1 MELERVNAAATNNVQ
16 QILHVFK
23 VPVSAH
29 ARLFFADRMP
39 IVNQKTMQ
47 DGADVAL
54 DSLRQLVVNV
64 FHVSSTKKKQFL
76 EKLIFCTYFK

>member
-1 MELERVNAAATNNVQ
+1 MELERANAAATNNVQ
-16 QILHVFK
+16 RILHVFK

-64 FHVSSTKKKQFL
+64 FHVSNHKKKQFL